1 MQDLIRVF
9 EGVVPAEHEGPDDHP
24 GGEVAEYGADAQEPA
39 DRGCNGGGGQ
49 KHDHLKQR
57 RCHAR

>member
-9 EGVVPAEHEGPDDHP
+9 EGVVPAKHIGPDNDA
-24 GGEVAEYGADAQEPA
+24 GGKVAEHSADAQEPA
-39 DRGCNGGGGQ
+39 DRGSNGGGGQ